1 LHKTLLAFTL
11 LLILFGCADRKEYN
25 KSIFNFSEF
34 TTGIGGKEELN
45 EQTVTYF
52 ITLDIKEG
60 ISIEAESIEP
70 VLADWVGGTNAI
82 SEIVEKSVDENNI
95 KIEAKVTYKSE
106 ALTNIDFEQ
115 MKDSIKGILF
125 KTEQGEK
132 YKVIRGSSLE
142 TEIVKIN

>member
-70 VLADWVGGTNAI
+70 VLADWVGGKNAI